1 MHDLVIRSGKNVAQS
16 GHRVRALYL
25 AAIIAA
31 SALGILHLSQLID
44 LIAPTSWIALLAGL
58 WVGALAADLVTGLV
72 HWGCDTWGDE
82 ETPWIGSSLIRW
94 FRAHHREPQA
104 MLEHDWIEVN
114 GAPALA
120 ASAAFLVLPC
130 LGSQS
135 AFGYAVAWSLIGAGA
150 LANQFHQW
158 AHMDSPPLLIRKL
171 QRSGLILSRVRHAR
185 HHALHTGGYCISTG
199 WLNGLLDAT
208 GFWRVLEKSIAFV
221 TGAEPR
227 ADARNRS

>member
-1 MHDLVIRSGKNVAQS
+1 MHNLVSQGSKRIAQS
-16 GHRVRALYL
+16 GHIVRALYL

-31 SALGILHLSQLID
+31 SALGIFHLSRLID
-44 LIAPTSWIALLAGL
+44 LIGPASWIALLAGL
-58 WVGALAADLVTGLV
+58 LVGALAADLVTGLV

-94 FRAHHREPQA
+94 FRAHHREPRA

-114 GAPALA
+114 GAPAVA
-120 ASAAFLVLPC
+120 ASAAFLVLPF

-135 AFGYAVAWSLIGAGA
+135 VFGCAVAWSLIGTAA

-158 AHMDSPPLLIRKL
+158 AHMGSPPLLVRKL

-185 HHALHTGGYCISTG
+185 HHARHTGGYCISTG

-208 GFWRVLEKSIAFV
+208 GFWRVLERSIAFV